1 MKTLLGL
8 LAAFLFSSTAIAADL
23 APDVLV
29 KNVTNEVLDAVRKDK
44 DLQNGNSKKTLEIVE
59 TKILPHFN
67 FQRMTQLAM
76 GREGRQA
83 TPEQLKVLVDEFR
96 DLLVRTYSKA
106 LTEFRN
112 QEITFKPLKFSP
124 ADTDVKVRTD
134 IKQTGGKPMQ
144 LDYYLEKTAAG
155 WKVYDVEVGGVSLIT
170 NYRSTFGQEIQKNGV
185 DGLIR
190 SLQAKN
196 CSSSS
201 RWILPW
207 RLPHPAAS

>member
-8 LAAFLFSSTAIAADL
+8 LAAFLFSTTAIAADL
-23 APDVLV
+23 APDALV

-44 DLQNGNSKKTLEIVE
+44 DLQNGNSKKTLDLVE

-83 TPEQLKVLVDEFR
+83 TPEQLKILVDEFR
-96 DLLVRTYSKA
+96 ELLVRTYSKA
-106 LTEFRN
+106 LTEFRD
-112 QEITFKPLKFSP
+112 QEITFKPFKYSP

-134 IKQTGGKPMQ
+134 IKQTGGKPIQ

-190 SLQAKN
+190 TLQAKN
-196 CSSSS
+196 KS
-201 RWILPW
+201 
-207 RLPHPAAS
+207 

>member
-67 FQRMTQLAM
+67 FHRMTQLAM

-83 TPEQLKVLVDEFR
+83 TPEQLKILVDEFR
-96 DLLVRTYSKA
+96 NLLVRTYSKA

-134 IKQTGGKPMQ
+134 VKQTGGKPMQ

-196 CSSSS
+196 KS
-201 RWILPW
+201 
-207 RLPHPAAS
+207 

>member
-1 MKTLLGL
+1 MKYLSGL
-8 LAAFLFSSTAIAADL
+8 LAALLFSLAAGAAEP

-29 KNVTNEVLDAVRKDK
+29 RNVTSEVLDIVRKDK
-44 DLQNGNSKKTLEIVE
+44 DIQAGNSRKTLELVE

-83 TPEQLKVLVDEFR
+83 TPEQLKALTEEFR

-106 LTEFRN
+106 LTEFRG
-112 QEITFKPLKFSP
+112 QEIVYRPFKM
-124 ADTDVKVRTD
+124 AAGETDVRVRTE
-134 IKQTGGKPMQ
+134 IRQTGGKPVTF
-144 LDYYLEKTAAG
+144 DYHLEKTAAG
-155 WKVYDVEVGGVSLIT
+155 WKVYDVVVGGVSLIT
-170 NYRSTFGQEIQKNGV
+170 SYRSSFGEEIKRNGI

-196 CSSSS
+196 
-201 RWILPW
+201 RTGG
-207 RLPHPAAS
+207 AAAGAAQ